1 MRLKDAERGQL
12 LIETMRRPRRQAF
25 LKDLAAALASIKDY
39 PDVSWNIEVDPQ
51 DV

>member
-12 LIETMRRPRRQAF
+12 LIESLKRPARQAF
-25 LKDLAAALASIKDY
+25 LHQFAEALKAIKEF
-39 PDVSWNIEVDPQ
+39 PDVSWSIEVDPQ